1 MAFINGVAGERF
13 AVRNSGALIKK
24 LELNP
29 EYEIAKYALPES
41 DEHLSCTIGDLFA
54 GLQLKFW

>member
-1 MAFINGVAGERF
+1 MTQVHMNYLVIDLEMCRV
-13 AVRNSGALIKK
+13 KK

-54 GLQLKFW
+54 GSQLKFG